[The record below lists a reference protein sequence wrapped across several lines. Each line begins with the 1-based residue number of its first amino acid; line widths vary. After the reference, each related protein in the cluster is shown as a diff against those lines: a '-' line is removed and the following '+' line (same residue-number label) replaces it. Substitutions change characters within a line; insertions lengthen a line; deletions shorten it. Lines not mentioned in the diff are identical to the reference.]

1 MKFKFVSV
9 LLALCTVA
17 GSMTMPAFTE
27 NVQAAQTENSAQT
40 EENSSAKEDAL
51 EDYQYKILEDNTVEI
66 TNYKGTETAL
76 VIPETIEQK
85 PVTALASGA
94 FSELEN
100 VESITIPKGVTSLPD
115 YVFAYCDSLE
125 QVIFPEGLKAIG
137 ESVFTGCKSLKSL
150 TLPDSLRDIDF
161 SAFSGCTALSDITFP
176 KNLEYVGQ
184 DAFLRCTSLKKVV
197 FSEGLYRIGEGAF
210 KNCSKLEKIELPLSI
225 KEIAANAFNGCDNL
239 KTVNYAGSKSD
250 RKKMRLIG
258 EGNAPLL
265 QSAITYG
272 STGKTERFAP
282 KKGAQIKAGSNTYQ
296 VKTDVSELAFV
307 KTTNK
312 AANITVQDYVTIDG
326 IYYTVASVTK
336 NAFQNNKK
344 ITKVTIQGDIK
355 SIGKSAFRGCSKLNK
370 IVIRSYQL
378 ESVGANAFKGISS
391 TAQIKVPDLQLNEY
405 KKILKNKG
413 QGSRVK
419 IVALRR
425 GY

>member
-176 KNLEYVGQ
+176 KTWN
-184 DAFLRCTSLKKVV
+184 
-197 FSEGLYRIGEGAF
+197 
-210 KNCSKLEKIELPLSI
+210 
-225 KEIAANAFNGCDNL
+225 
-239 KTVNYAGSKSD
+239 
-250 RKKMRLIG
+250 M
-258 EGNAPLL
+258 
-265 QSAITYG
+265 
-272 STGKTERFAP
+272 
-282 KKGAQIKAGSNTYQ
+282 
-296 VKTDVSELAFV
+296 
-307 KTTNK
+307 
-312 AANITVQDYVTIDG
+312 
-326 IYYTVASVTK
+326 
-336 NAFQNNKK
+336 
-344 ITKVTIQGDIK
+344 
-355 SIGKSAFRGCSKLNK
+355 
-370 IVIRSYQL
+370 
-378 ESVGANAFKGISS
+378 
-391 TAQIKVPDLQLNEY
+391 
-405 KKILKNKG
+405 
-413 QGSRVK
+413 
-419 IVALRR
+419 
-425 GY
+425 